1 MISHFTNFKQVNA
14 DKVWKLTWC
23 VGCLNSA
30 KAQNCFLV
38 IYDGAEELLITDS
51 EQDAMGRTWKKY
63 LPFALPC
70 KGAADCNSERKTA
83 HNPGMAKN
91 FYTAANPN
99 YPDAQDVPYT
109 ETKWK
114 PDPMATVDVVGAPG
128 KAYSTD
134 STHLVRSFSSGVN
147 LTGINILDSASLNSA
162 ISAMPNGR
170 AYDGNETYQPLLD
183 VDPTHLWELNLDQDG
198 LRAFTVKDGE
208 GHVIVSGSLDSTGTL
223 LTRSVN
229 ELDSRGNV
237 VKSHPPMSCEYVNP
251 SANCVSPSTFEYD
264 AQSRLVKKWEPDAGE
279 TRNYYDLAG
288 RLRATQ
294 TQRQIDSGAFSVIGY
309 DHLDRPVYTGEW
321 KTALDSGA
329 VREYFDNVQNQ
340 YNPTVAE
347 LTPGTV
353 TRTFYDRMPARD
365 TLGVLLYPAS
375 VQADAFRY
383 GRTRVMAVI
392 SDVSADDSG
401 NVARVSTANTY
412 DKYGRVVASYT
423 YDPTMPA
430 DSLKMLAV
438 ETEYDL
444 GGKVTKTRKYPYGLS
459 TGGANRKIE
468 ERYIYDRLGRV
479 DSVFSKNGGG
489 DEMLIAHYTYYP
501 TGSVKNIV
509 MGNTLTLT
517 YTYHISGAVKSARVT
532 TANGAELYSQTLYY
546 EDCGDGDCK
555 PRYNGNISYMA
566 HRLAHDNRNFV
577 QIRNVAYT
585 YDQLNR
591 LTKTDDFDQD
601 YFDESF
607 AYDAQG
613 RIAAQR
619 RYNWMDSSNGGE
631 YTYYDSTNRLKSVA
645 ENMGGTGNYRIMS
658 ANDNFVYDSEGN
670 LVEDKSK
677 GMTVVYDW
685 RGKPVEFA
693 RNTDSGDSL
702 KLVMKYDGSGRRVS
716 KTSMRKVSGGE
727 WDTVKVTHYT
737 GIGTEVRE
745 EFADSASEMKVVVNM
760 PQGLGRYGIDRAEYV
775 TESSLAFEWYLK
787 NHLGS
792 TMAVYRT
799 TGTTAGPPVL
809 QSAFDYR
816 SFGEKIDLTVPT
828 DKVTENFTGKELD
841 DETLLSNHG
850 ARLLDPMLGICISVD
865 PKRFF
870 SSPYLYMGNGYNPVR
885 FADLNGQ
892 APGDPF
898 GSAEAA
904 AQDFA
909 RLYNGVS
916 IATSTE
922 YGTIIY
928 RKGNSF
934 SYVTPSFGTS
944 KSVNLDECVMDVAG
958 NAELQL
964 ITSAHAHGSYSSF
977 RNLDPSPLDF
987 QSEFVASDYN
997 LYPYY
1002 KENIDAP
1009 AYVAVPNGKLIEYR
1023 SDGSSKE
1030 VPTSGIAADPRSR
1043 WSDIDERY
1051 HADLELL
1058 E

>member
-1 MISHFTNFKQVNA
+1 
-14 DKVWKLTWC
+14 
-23 VGCLNSA
+23 
-30 KAQNCFLV
+30 
-38 IYDGAEELLITDS
+38 
-51 EQDAMGRTWKKY
+51 
-63 LPFALPC
+63 
-70 KGAADCNSERKTA
+70 
-83 HNPGMAKN
+83 
-91 FYTAANPN
+91 
-99 YPDAQDVPYT
+99 
-109 ETKWK
+109 
-114 PDPMATVDVVGAPG
+114 
-128 KAYSTD
+128 
-134 STHLVRSFSSGVN
+134 
-147 LTGINILDSASLNSA
+147 
-162 ISAMPNGR
+162 
-170 AYDGNETYQPLLD
+170 
-183 VDPTHLWELNLDQDG
+183 
-198 LRAFTVKDGE
+198 
-208 GHVIVSGSLDSTGTL
+208 
-223 LTRSVN
+223 
-229 ELDSRGNV
+229 
-237 VKSHPPMSCEYVNP
+237 
-251 SANCVSPSTFEYD
+251 
-264 AQSRLVKKWEPDAGE
+264 
-279 TRNYYDLAG
+279 
-288 RLRATQ
+288 
-294 TQRQIDSGAFSVIGY
+294 
-309 DHLDRPVYTGEW
+309 
-321 KTALDSGA
+321 
-329 VREYFDNVQNQ
+329 
-340 YNPTVAE
+340 
-347 LTPGTV
+347 
-353 TRTFYDRMPARD
+353 
-365 TLGVLLYPAS
+365 
-375 VQADAFRY
+375 
-383 GRTRVMAVI
+383 
-392 SDVSADDSG
+392 
-401 NVARVSTANTY
+401 
-412 DKYGRVVASYT
+412 
-423 YDPTMPA
+423 
-430 DSLKMLAV
+430 
-438 ETEYDL
+438 
-444 GGKVTKTRKYPYGLS
+444 
-459 TGGANRKIE
+459 
-468 ERYIYDRLGRV
+468 
-479 DSVFSKNGGG
+479 
-489 DEMLIAHYTYYP
+489 
-501 TGSVKNIV
+501 
-509 MGNTLTLT
+509 
-517 YTYHISGAVKSARVT
+517 
-532 TANGAELYSQTLYY
+532 
-546 EDCGDGDCK
+546 
-555 PRYNGNISYMA
+555 
-566 HRLAHDNRNFV
+566 
-577 QIRNVAYT
+577 
-585 YDQLNR
+585 

-619 RYNWMDSSNGGE
+619 RYDRADSSNGGE
-631 YTYYDSTNRLKSVA
+631 YSYYGGTNKLKSVA
-645 ENMGGTGNYRIMS
+645 DNMGGSTSYRTMS
-658 ANDNFVYDSEGN
+658 ANDNFAYDRDGN

-677 GMTVVYDW
+677 QMKIAYDW
-685 RGKPVEFA
+685 RGMPVEFA
-693 RNTDSGDSL
+693 RNTDGGDSL
-702 KLVMKYDGSGRRVS
+702 KLVMKYDGAGRRIS
-716 KTSMRKVSGGE
+716 KTLTRKVSGGE
-727 WDTVKVTHYT
+727 WDSVKVTHYT

-745 EFADSASEMKVVVNM
+745 EFADSASETKVVVNM

-775 TESSLAFEWYLK
+775 TESSLAFELYLK

-850 ARLLDPMLGICISVD
+850 ARLLDPMLGMWISVD